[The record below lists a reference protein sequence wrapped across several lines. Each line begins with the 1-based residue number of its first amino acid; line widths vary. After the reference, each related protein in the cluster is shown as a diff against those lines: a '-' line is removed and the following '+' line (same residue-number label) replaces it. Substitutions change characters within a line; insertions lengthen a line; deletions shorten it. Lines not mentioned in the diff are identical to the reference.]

1 MRIILMSFFTAF
13 CIYSGVAYGQITLE
27 ECYNKARGNFPLI
40 KQYEL
45 IEQSKEY
52 NLSNARKAFL
62 PQLDVTIIG
71 GIIEGMPS
79 FSPPGT
85 ESSSSNF
92 NMISVIQVNQVLWDG
107 GITKARKGIIEA
119 SSEIEQAD
127 LEVSLYALQERVN
140 NLFFG
145 ILLIEQQ
152 IQQLEILN
160 STLNRNIK
168 RVEIAVENGTAFKSD
183 IDEISVEVI
192 HTDQRMEELRFN
204 RAAYVNVLAAMI
216 GEPIEGEIKFVRPEV
231 NDSYESMDINRPEL
245 TMFQNQE
252 YLIEAQ
258 NKIDKAMLYPKIGI
272 IGFGTFIQPGVDIGA
287 SKLNSILVAGLSVN
301 WSLGGVYSNSNNK
314 KLNEL
319 NLQKV
324 NVQRETFLFNTNLSL
339 TQTEMELEKYL
350 ALIDQD
356 KELVALKSSI
366 RNAYDIKYENG
377 VSTMSELLDRT
388 NDESIAKQNQI
399 VHEVQYLMKAY
410 QYLNKSGN

>member
-1 MRIILMSFFTAF
+1 MRIILMSFFTII
-13 CIYSGVAYGQITLE
+13 CIYSGVAFAQITLE
-27 ECYNKARGNFPLI
+27 ECHNKARENFPLI

-52 NLSNARKAFL
+52 TLSNAQKAFL

-85 ESSSSNF
+85 ESSSSYF
-92 NMISVIQVNQVLWDG
+92 NIISILQLNQVLWGG

-119 SSEIEQAD
+119 SSKIEQAD
-127 LEVSLYALQERVN
+127 LEVSLYSLQERVN

-145 ILLIEQQ
+145 ILLIEEQ
-152 IQQLEILN
+152 IQQLVILK

-183 IDEISVEVI
+183 IDEIRVEVI

-216 GEPIEGEIKFVRPEV
+216 GESIEEEIMFVRPKM
-231 NDSYESMDINRPEL
+231 NDSYKSMDINRPEL
-245 TMFQNQE
+245 TLFQNQE

-258 NKIDKAMLYPKIGI
+258 NRIDKAMLYPKIGI
-272 IGFGTFIQPGVDIGA
+272 TGFGTFIQPGVDFGT
-287 SKLNSILVAGLSVN
+287 SKLTNILVAGLSVN
-301 WSLGGVYSNSNNK
+301 WSLGGVYKNSNNK
-314 KLNEL
+314 KLLEL
-319 NLQKV
+319 QVQKV
-324 NVQRETFLFNTNLSL
+324 SVQRETFLFNTNLGL

-356 KELVALKSSI
+356 KELVSLKSSI
-366 RNAYDIKYENG
+366 RNAYDVKYENG
-377 VSTMSELLDRT
+377 VSTMSALLDRT
-388 NDESIAKQNQI
+388 NDESVAKQKQI
-399 VHEVQYLMKAY
+399 VHEIQYLMKAY

>member
-1 MRIILMSFFTAF
+1 MRIILMSFFTTI
-13 CIYSGVAYGQITLE
+13 CIFSGVAYGQITLE
-27 ECYNKARGNFPLI
+27 ECHNKARENFPLI

-52 NLSNARKAFL
+52 SLSNAQKAFL

-85 ESSSSNF
+85 ESSSTNF
-92 NMISVIQVNQVLWDG
+92 NMISILQLNQVLWDG

-119 SSEIEQAD
+119 SAKIEQAD
-127 LEVSLYALQERVN
+127 LEVSLYSLQERVN

-145 ILLIEQQ
+145 ILLIEEQM
-152 IQQLEILN
+152 QQLEILK

-183 IDEISVEVI
+183 IDEIRVEVI
-192 HTDQRMEELRFN
+192 NADQRMEELRFN
-204 RAAYVNVLAAMI
+204 RSAYVNVLAAMI
-216 GEPIEGEIKFVRPEV
+216 GKPIEGEMKFVRPEV
-231 NDSYESMDINRPEL
+231 NDSYKSMDINRPEL
-245 TMFQNQE
+245 TMFQQQE

-258 NKIDKAMLYPKIGI
+258 NRINKAMLYPKVGFM
-272 IGFGTFIQPGVDIGA
+272 GFGTFIQPGVDFGA
-287 SKLNSILVAGLSVN
+287 SELTNILVAGLSVN
-301 WSLGGVYSNSNNK
+301 WSLGGVYKNSNNK

-319 NLQKV
+319 QVQKV
-324 NVQRETFLFNTNLSL
+324 NVQRETFLFNTNLGL

-366 RNAYDIKYENG
+366 RHAYDVKYENG
-377 VSTMSELLDRT
+377 VSTMSALLDRT
-388 NDESIAKQNQI
+388 NDESVAKQKQI
-399 VHEVQYLMKAY
+399 VHEIQYLMKAY

>member
-1 MRIILMSFFTAF
+1 MRIILMSIFTAI

-27 ECYNKARGNFPLI
+27 ECHNKARENFPLI

-52 NLSNARKAFL
+52 SLSNAQKAFL

-79 FSPPGT
+79 FSPSGT
-85 ESSSSNF
+85 ESSSTNF
-92 NMISVIQVNQVLWDG
+92 NMISILQLNQVLWDG

-119 SSEIEQAD
+119 SSKIEQAD
-127 LEVSLYALQERVN
+127 LEVSLYSLQERVN

-145 ILLIEQQ
+145 ILLIEEQ
-152 IQQLEILN
+152 IQQLVILK

-183 IDEISVEVI
+183 IDEIRVEVI

-231 NDSYESMDINRPEL
+231 NDSYKSMDINRPEL

-258 NKIDKAMLYPKIGI
+258 NMIDKAMLYPKIGI
-272 IGFGTFIQPGVDIGA
+272 MGFGTFIQPGVDFGT
-287 SKLNSILVAGLSVN
+287 SKLTNILVAGLSVN
-301 WSLGGVYSNSNNK
+301 WSLGGVYKNSNNK

-319 NLQKV
+319 QVQKV

-350 ALIDQD
+350 TLIDQD
-356 KELVALKSSI
+356 KELVSLKSRI
-366 RNAYDIKYENG
+366 RNAYDVKYENG
-377 VSTMSELLDRT
+377 ISTMSALLDRT
-388 NDESIAKQNQI
+388 NDESIAKQKQI
-399 VHEVQYLMKAY
+399 VHEIQYLMKAY